1 MLDFNTKITQQNYE
15 SPLVELMHWTD
26 DVLAANGSPT
36 DTGDEYP
43 EDSWG

>member
-1 MLDFNTKITQQNYE
+1 MLDFNTKKTQQDYE
-15 SPLVELMHWTD
+15 TPLVELMHWTD

-36 DTGDEYP
+36 DNGGEYP